1 MCMKCKKILATMAS
15 LTMMISPMCVYA
27 DDTVY
32 ATDANGNSYNSIDSA
47 WSAACNGTTVY
58 MSADW
63 NLNDRLVVPES
74 TTVTIEMNGH
84 QMNRNLENKTI
95 SDGEVLYL
103 SKNSTLNLN
112 GDDNNSTEFNIKG
125 FNLSGSI
132 SNQTITS
139 GGLVTGGSSDNG
151 AGGIH
156 MKKASTLVLD
166 KVAIAGNSSTQI
178 SRYGGGININNDD
191 CQLYMTDSKI
201 AYNFAKTGGG
211 IYVEGE
217 NEIITMDNSE
227 ICFNYAYESG
237 GGINVYEDASYITM
251 INGSKIYKNEAYG
264 YGGGI
269 YFNSPYCQ
277 LNSPDQTAEIS
288 DNCSKNYGGGG
299 ICVSESTR
307 GNTQIIKNIT
317 FKSNSARE
325 SGGAIYTL
333 QNNLTIENCI
343 FEDNSAEDTGGA
355 IYTNAKNTTIKNCT
369 IQYNYAYE
377 NGGGIY
383 VFHDVD
389 LNVSGKVVVT
399 DNEKYDGTTDNV
411 YLDYSF
417 WSGAYIS
424 GTPESGS
431 SIGINC
437 DDERKVGIN
446 QTEDNGSIFSDG
458 DEFKITYK
466 DGELYKESGS
476 VLGSIFGNAN
486 LGVAVVV
493 IVGIIAVGVIAL
505 IISKKKNHGKA

>member
-112 GDDNNSTEFNIKG
+112 GDDNNSTQFNIKG
-125 FNLSGSI
+125 FNLSGTI
-132 SNQTITS
+132 SDQTITS
-139 GGLVTGGSSDNG
+139 GGLVTGGSSSNG

-156 MKKASTLVLD
+156 MKKGTKLVLD
-166 KVAIAGNSSTQI
+166 KIAIAGNSSIQT
-178 SRYGGGININNDD
+178 SRYGGGIDINNDD

-201 AYNFAKTGGG
+201 AYNFAKSGGG

-237 GGINVYEDASYITM
+237 GGINVYKDASYITM
-251 INGSKIYKNEAYG
+251 INGSKIYKNESYDC
-264 YGGGI
+264 GGGI
-269 YFNSPYCQ
+269 YLNNPYCQ

-288 DNCSKNYGGGG
+288 NNSSDVDGGG
-299 ICVSESTR
+299 ICVGESTR

-317 FKSNSARE
+317 FNSNTARE

-333 QNNLTIENCI
+333 QNNLTIENCT
-343 FEDNSAEDTGGA
+343 FEDNSVEDTGGA

-369 IQYNYAYE
+369 IQYNYAGE

-389 LNVSGKVVVT
+389 LNVSGKVVIT
-399 DNEKYDGTTDNV
+399 DNEKYDGTIDNV
-411 YLDYSF
+411 YLDSLF
-417 WSGAYIS
+417 WSDAYIS
-424 GTPESGS
+424 GTPESDS

-446 QTEDNGSIFSDG
+446 QTEDNGSFFSDENG
-458 DEFKITYK
+458 FKITYK
-466 DGELYKESGS
+466 DGNLYKESGS

-486 LGVAVVV
+486 LGAAIVV
-493 IVGIIAVGVIAL
+493 IVGITAVGVGIL
-505 IISKKKNHGKA
+505 IFNKKKNHGKA